1 MDNSDDEED
10 ISPNPDKSI
19 EYGVDMAEYKG
30 DFNIKLIRIKVVL
43 FSYVKEMTKRI
54 WSTCSGLDIRLKIC
68 CCFPKFTF
76 SVIPLDDSF

>member
-1 MDNSDDEED
+1 MNRYNEED

-30 DFNIKLIRIKVVL
+30 DFNIILIRIKVVL
-43 FSYVKEMTKRI
+43 FSYVKEMRKRL
-54 WSTCSGLDIRLKIC
+54 WSTCSRMDIRLNIF

-76 SVIPLDDSF
+76 IVILLDDSF

>member
-30 DFNIKLIRIKVVL
+30 DFNIILIRIKVVL
-43 FSYVKEMTKRI
+43 FSYVKEMK
-54 WSTCSGLDIRLKIC
+54 SSGMDIRLKIC